1 MTPIYLTQMDKP
13 LVLKLYYLLV
23 ATQMNSPASP
33 WSGRLMLEEAVI
45 YCHFIYRV
53 WKRKPV
59 DYD

>member
-1 MTPIYLTQMDKP
+1 MTPIYLTQTDKR

-45 YCHFIYRV
+45 YCHFIYRFYE
-53 WKRKPV
+53 KS
-59 DYD
+59 